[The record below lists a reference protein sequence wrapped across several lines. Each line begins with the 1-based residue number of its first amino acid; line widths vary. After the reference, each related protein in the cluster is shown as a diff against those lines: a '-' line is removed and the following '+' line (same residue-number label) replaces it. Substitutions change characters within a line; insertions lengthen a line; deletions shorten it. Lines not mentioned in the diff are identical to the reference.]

1 MTVRGGTPSRWWRHW
16 ALGALSCLV
25 LVAGCGGP
33 VAPAR
38 PTLAPLQAWLR
49 ATPLEIAHRGGDAD
63 WPEGTA
69 YAYRQAAARNPALA
83 LEVPV
88 WRTADG
94 VWVVSEDRTTGRVF
108 DGSYAIPATTWATL
122 SRLRTREGQH
132 PMARLK
138 EDVLDVY
145 GDDRVLFVDDK
156 ADTDAGAFLGLL
168 DSYAGRSR
176 YVVKTYWQSTA
187 VAAAARKRG
196 YLTWAY
202 YDATGLPRLAE
213 TQGRFDLLGLPWS
226 ASAAD
231 WATARATGK
240 PVIAH
245 IVATAAEAAT
255 ARDRGASGLMVSGV
269 EQVVP
274 QGTAPSWPS
283 G

>member
-1 MTVRGGTPSRWWRHW
+1 VPVERVPARWV
-16 ALGALSCLV
+16 LPVLVCLL
-25 LVAGCGGP
+25 LVAGCSGAT
-33 VAPAR
+33 VTAR
-38 PTLAPLQAWLR
+38 SALSPLQAWLQ
-49 ATPLEIAHRGGDAD
+49 ATPVEIAHRGGDAD

-69 YAYRQAAARNPALA
+69 FAYRKAADRNPALA

-108 DGSYAIPATTWATL
+108 DGNYAIPATTWATL
-122 SRLRTREGQH
+122 SRLRTREGSY
-132 PMARLK
+132 PMARLR
-138 EDVLDVY
+138 EDVLAVY

-156 ADTDAGAFLGLL
+156 ADTDAAEFLGLL

-176 YVVKTYWQSTA
+176 YVVKSYWQSTA
-187 VAAAARKRG
+187 VAAEARRRG

-202 YDATGLPRLAE
+202 YDTAGLPRLAD

-231 WATARATGK
+231 WAAARATGK

-245 IVATAAEAAT
+245 VVATAQQAAT
-255 ARDRGASGLMVSGV
+255 ARDRGARGFMVSGV
-269 EQVVP
+269 EAVVP
-274 QGTAPSWPS
+274 HAAAPSRPP